1 MSAFRLLLLSTLGA
15 FANYAPL
22 LPVVPVWAA
31 HGGASSA
38 GLGATT
44 GVTMATTV
52 GAQFAMRRLIPRFGL
67 RRLAAAGSLLMGLPT
82 FGYVVSDALAPV
94 LAVSAVRGVGF
105 GMVTVAGSA
114 LTAVL
119 VPAERRGRAVG
130 LYGAAI
136 GVPQL
141 VGLPLG
147 LWAAEHLGFTAV
159 FVVAALLSVA
169 AAPLA
174 WAIREPDASASATAT
189 ASADSTA
196 ARPVPPHMPGAGR
209 ELVRPTALMVAAA
222 IALGVLSAF
231 LALTPGV
238 SSATV
243 SGALFL
249 LPAGIT
255 AGRWAA
261 GHWSDRHGAGG
272 LQLPSAAASALGLGA
287 LAASAAGGSAAGVL
301 AGAALYGLGF
311 GALQNDTLSVMFLHT
326 DAHRAG
332 TVWNVAYDGGTGI
345 GSFGGGMVSHATG
358 VPGAFATAAAVLAA
372 TTAAAVRRRRA
383 AGGTASAHEVTAA
396 SAKVPRPGG
405 EASTCSRDRR

>member
-44 GVTMATTV
+44 GVTMAATV

-67 RRLAAAGSLLMGLPT
+67 RRLAAVGSLLMGLPT
-82 FGYVVSDALAPV
+82 FGYIISDALAPV
-94 LAVSAVRGVGF
+94 LAVSAVRGMGF

-147 LWAAEHLGFTAV
+147 LWAAEHLGFAAV

-174 WAIREPDASASATAT
+174 WAIREPDATTTTTTTAT

-196 ARPVPPHMPGAGR
+196 AEPAPPRVSGAGR
-209 ELVRPTALMVAAA
+209 ALVRPTALMVAAA

-231 LALTPGV
+231 LALAPGI

-255 AGRWAA
+255 VGRWAA

-287 LAASAAGGSAAGVL
+287 LAACAAGGSAAGVL

-345 GSFGGGMVSHATG
+345 GSFGGGMVSHAMG
-358 VPGAFATAAAVLAA
+358 VPGTFATAAAVLAA
-372 TTAAAVRRRRA
+372 TTAATAATLRRRRRA
-383 AGGTASAHEVTAA
+383 AAAAPAREAAAVSAV
-396 SAKVPRPGG
+396 SAK
-405 EASTCSRDRR
+405 DRCDV